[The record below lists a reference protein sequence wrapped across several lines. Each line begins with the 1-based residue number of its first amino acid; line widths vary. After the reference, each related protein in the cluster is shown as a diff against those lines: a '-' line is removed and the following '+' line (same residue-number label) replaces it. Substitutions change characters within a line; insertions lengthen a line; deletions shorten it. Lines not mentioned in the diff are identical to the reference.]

1 MWKFPAFTGVEN
13 QQIILM
19 LGLLEMISI
28 IFSEPFCIT
37 PNVPVWR
44 HHVEIDVM
52 KTSPSWIAS
61 NDTLAPDDLY
71 ETATSGERKR
81 FTIRASPSVTD
92 DKNPAIHSSSMESF
106 VNLLRFCEDSLRPY
120 RICPHFFCTY
130 RKSMTIIEHLDR
142 LRSQHFGKS
151 LINFFQSLLGWVFL
165 MDLLACCM

>member
-1 MWKFPAFTGVEN
+1 
-13 QQIILM
+13 
-19 LGLLEMISI
+19 
-28 IFSEPFCIT
+28 
-37 PNVPVWR
+37 
-44 HHVEIDVM
+44 M

-81 FTIRASPSVTD
+81 FTIRASPSEALRNCDEKNRDPTQALSSGVLTD

-142 LRSQHFGKS
+142 LKSQHFGKS
-151 LINFFQSLLGWVFL
+151 LTDFFQSLLGWVLLF
-165 MDLLACCM
+165 DPLACSCKICKSHI